1 MPAVARCVR
10 RGRSCRSSSLITGR
24 NSGRDD
30 TNAYPTFTK
39 CLRTMRHG
47 SSHHV
52 DVSVIVV
59 STSGRRSDYLPR
71 RHARAGE
78 VCSTK
83 RPDRHVHVHATSL
96 TGQILATSADH
107 PNRRAAKAA
116 IASVQKNLT
125 GASVGSSSSTTAAK
139 KPTAR
144 KSPAKRTAAARK
156 TAAKKTTT
164 RATAAKKTTARKA
177 AVKKT
182 VAKKAAPRKA
192 AVRKTVAKKAAQ
204 RKAAAKK
211 TTARK
216 VAKKAAPRK
225 AAAKKTTARK
235 VAKKAAPRKAA
246 AKKTTAR
253 KVAKKAAP

>member
-1 MPAVARCVR
+1 MKPRNVEDSSSGIANTTSNATHAGSCKMCSTRPLMPNIFTHH
-10 RGRSCRSSSLITGR
+10 RSQECRS
-24 NSGRDD
+24 D
-30 TNAYPTFTK
+30 TNACPTFTK

-47 SSHHV
+47 SWHHV

-83 RPDRHVHVHATSL
+83 RPDQHVHVHATSL

-107 PNRRAAKAA
+107 PNQRAAKAA

-164 RATAAKKTTARKA
+164 RATAAKKTT
-177 AVKKT
+177 V
-182 VAKKAAPRKA
+182 
-192 AVRKTVAKKAAQ
+192 
-204 RKAAAKK
+204 
-211 TTARK
+211 
-216 VAKKAAPRK
+216 
-225 AAAKKTTARK
+225 
-235 VAKKAAPRKAA
+235 
-246 AKKTTAR
+246 
-253 KVAKKAAP
+253 